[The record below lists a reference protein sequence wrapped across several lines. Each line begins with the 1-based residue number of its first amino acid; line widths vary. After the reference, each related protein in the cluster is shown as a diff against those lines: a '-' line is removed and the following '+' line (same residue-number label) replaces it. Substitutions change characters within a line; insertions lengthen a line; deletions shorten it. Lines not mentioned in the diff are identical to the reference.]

1 MLAFVL
7 PAAVAAWWL
16 FFRKPKELT
25 DKHQAVIA
33 RALESTNAAAI
44 NKVAV
49 AFGAEGHS
57 EVAALLRRR
66 AALTSRAASE
76 VRGDQQDLVDA
87 IIAPV
92 RNGSCKYTRET
103 AERFKRRGLTCTGRL
118 LDDYARGLE
127 RSRAIQPVFVPL
139 TDAAGNPEPGQ
150 AGNDA
155 LPPEVPGTGEAEAD
169 IDVPVPA
176 SPNPFDKPMDTGP
189 IPLGSPPVGDWPE
202 AEAGGGDS

>member
-1 MLAFVL
+1 
-7 PAAVAAWWL
+7 VAAWWL
-16 FFRKPKELT
+16 FFRKPKALT
-25 DKHQAVIA
+25 DKHQEVIA

-49 AFGAEGHS
+49 AFGAEGHG

-66 AALTSRAASE
+66 AALTSRAAQE
-76 VRGDQQDLVDA
+76 VRADQQDLVDA

-139 TDAAGNPEPGQ
+139 VGPNGEPEPQPGD
-150 AGNDA
+150 G
-155 LPPEVPGTGEAEAD
+155 LPPEVPGTGEAPED
-169 IDVPVPA
+169 IDVAAPP